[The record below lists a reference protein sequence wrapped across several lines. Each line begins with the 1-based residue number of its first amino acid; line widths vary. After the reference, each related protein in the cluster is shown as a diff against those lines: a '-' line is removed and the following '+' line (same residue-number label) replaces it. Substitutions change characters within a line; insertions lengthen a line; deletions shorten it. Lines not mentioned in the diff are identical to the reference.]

1 MRRSDGA
8 VYVLASGRHPGVV
21 KLGRT
26 TRAAAVRVAELT
38 RAPGYRG
45 FAPWHVAHVQPTADA
60 VLVERWS
67 HRVLRRQGRRVRLRV
82 GCLELYRA
90 GEAEA
95 CTVVRRIAAEVE
107 ASRAWQRRLAALS
120 DRALASVLLAVVL
133 LGVVLWLAR

>member
-8 VYVLASGRHPGVV
+8 VYILASGRYPGVV

-26 TRAAAVRVAELT
+26 SRGAAVRVAELT

-45 FAPWHVAHVQPTADA
+45 FAPWHLAHVQPTADA

-67 HRVLRRQGRRVRLRV
+67 HRVLRRQGRRVRLRL

-90 GEAEA
+90 DAAETCA
-95 CTVVRRIAAEVE
+95 VVQRIAAEVE
-107 ASRAWQRRLAALS
+107 ANQIWQRRLAALR
-120 DRALASVLLAVVL
+120 DQVLASVLLAAVL
-133 LGVVLWLAR
+133 LGGVLWLAR

>member
-26 TRAAAVRVAELT
+26 THAAEVRVAELT
-38 RAPGYRG
+38 RAPGYCG
-45 FAPWHVAHVQPTADA
+45 FAPWHVAHIQPTADA

-67 HRVLRRQGRRVRLRV
+67 HRVLRRQGRRVRLRL

-95 CTVVRRIAAEVE
+95 CAVVWRIAAEVE
-107 ASRAWQRRLAALS
+107 ASRAWQRRLATLG
-120 DRALASVLLAVVL
+120 DQVLAAELLAAVL